1 MSLRKMMKKQE
12 AKKWKTVEIISVVQ
26 SRDLIQC
33 LELFGV
39 DSESI
44 AILKNRR
51 TKDVISDSS
60 LIRFKK
66 TVTQ

>member
-1 MSLRKMMKKQE
+1 M
-12 AKKWKTVEIISVVQ
+12 KTVEIISVVQ
-26 SRDLIQC
+26 SRDLIQR
-33 LELFGV
+33 LELFWV